1 MEKPIAH
8 VPQDIFLIDQTI
20 AENIALGIA
29 PEEINFD
36 KVIYAAK
43 KAKIHEYIIKRPKGY
58 NEKVGKEE
66 FTSGVNVK
74 DLE

>member
-1 MEKPIAH
+1 MGLGLTSGKMYIDNYDLYKISNSENLYRWRNLIAH
-8 VPQDIFLIDQTI
+8 VPQDIFLTDQTI

-43 KAKIHEYIIKRPKGY
+43 ESQD
-58 NEKVGKEE
+58 
-66 FTSGVNVK
+66 T
-74 DLE
+74 